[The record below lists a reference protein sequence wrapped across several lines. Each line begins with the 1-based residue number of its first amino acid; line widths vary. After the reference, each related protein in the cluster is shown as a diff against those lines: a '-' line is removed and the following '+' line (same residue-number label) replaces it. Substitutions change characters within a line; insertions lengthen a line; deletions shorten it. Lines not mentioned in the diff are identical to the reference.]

1 MKAGKL
7 KGIIIKIV
15 ILAVVFA
22 AAGCWSICLDEQ
34 RKYFRRQKNAGCNI
48 SAGVSDV

>member
-22 AAGCWSICLDEQ
+22 AAAAGVFAWMSRENISGD
-34 RKYFRRQKNAGCNI
+34 KNAGCNI